1 MRGASSST
9 RTGDS
14 RRTARVNAMG
24 TPTSRVHRNEL
35 AHERRRRRLTNERAN
50 AQVQAFS
57 MCSIAA
63 TTALFSTAFF
73 MAKRF
78 DAQAS
83 ERELA
88 WRAGA
93 LTAMKPAFAGLTS
106 MIWGHAGDRFGFERA
121 IAMSGLLHAGATAAF
136 AFARG
141 NGQALALR
149 ALQGAADGLVVMQ
162 KPALALVSDGA

>member
-1 MRGASSST
+1 
-9 RTGDS
+9 
-14 RRTARVNAMG
+14 
-24 TPTSRVHRNEL
+24 
-35 AHERRRRRLTNERAN
+35 
-50 AQVQAFS
+50 

>member
-1 MRGASSST
+1 
-9 RTGDS
+9 
-14 RRTARVNAMG
+14 
-24 TPTSRVHRNEL
+24 
-35 AHERRRRRLTNERAN
+35 
-50 AQVQAFS
+50 

-141 NGQALALR
+141 NGQALCLR
-149 ALQGAADGLVVMQ
+149 APGGRGWVSGDAEASVGARERWCVNATMHRVVSMISRR
-162 KPALALVSDGA
+162 ARTLTLE

>member
-1 MRGASSST
+1 
-9 RTGDS
+9 
-14 RRTARVNAMG
+14 
-24 TPTSRVHRNEL
+24 
-35 AHERRRRRLTNERAN
+35 
-50 AQVQAFS
+50 

-106 MIWGHAGDRFGFERA
+106 MIWGHAGDRFGFERVRA
-121 IAMSGLLHAGATAAF
+121 GDSDERVVTRRGHRGVRVRARERAGVGLARAPGGRGWVSGDAEASVGARERWCVNAMMRRVVSMISRR
-136 AFARG
+136 ART
-141 NGQALALR
+141 LTLE
-149 ALQGAADGLVVMQ
+149 
-162 KPALALVSDGA
+162 